1 MTNFRLVVFKWSQ
14 FAFYVTSSKLSN
26 LHIIFSSLV
35 FLFKSFDI
43 GFQICSRLLSRIM
56 VLLYHFSKRLF
67 LLLNSILNSITFG
80 LQLTKYFFVKFE
92 SVRIRSYLK
101 IRLLHFMDVVFI
113 LRQLW
118 RSFNVLV
125 ICFLTYKQIFS
136 TFCVSQP
143 GLCSKNYLSFGISLA
158 LHR

>member
-67 LLLNSILNSITFG
+67 HNLLLNSILNSITFG
-80 LQLTKYFFVKFE
+80 LQLNKYFFVKFE
-92 SVRIRSYLK
+92 SLGISSYLK

-118 RSFNVLV
+118 RSFNVMGYAPR
-125 ICFLTYKQIFS
+125 ITYH
-136 TFCVSQP
+136 
-143 GLCSKNYLSFGISLA
+143 LE
-158 LHR
+158 